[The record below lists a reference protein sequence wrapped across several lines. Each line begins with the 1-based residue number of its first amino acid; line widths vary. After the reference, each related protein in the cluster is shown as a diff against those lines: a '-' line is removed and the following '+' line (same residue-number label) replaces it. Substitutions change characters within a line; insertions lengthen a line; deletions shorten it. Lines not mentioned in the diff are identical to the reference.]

1 MREVTLEKKYLTRDK
16 IIGKQVIDSKAK
28 VMGTVKDLSFD
39 LVAKDF
45 SLIIKAEADKEITVD
60 SKNVKV
66 VGDVIL
72 LAVAAETFETPD
84 PSATPATPATPE
96 ESPSASPPAKPSPP
110 RTLGLC
116 SGCGFQNESSSKF
129 CIKCGS
135 KL

>member
-1 MREVTLEKKYLTRDK
+1 MREVTVEKQYLTREK
-16 IIGKQVIDSKAK
+16 IIGKQVIDSKAMI
-28 VMGTVKDLSFD
+28 MGAVKDLSFD
-39 LVAKDF
+39 LVARDF
-45 SLIIKAEADKEITVD
+45 SLIIQAKADKEITVD

-72 LAVAAETFETPD
+72 LAVTAETFETPAPPSTPKTSPPASPPATPS
-84 PSATPATPATPE
+84 PSATP
-96 ESPSASPPAKPSPP
+96 
-110 RTLGLC
+110 GLC

>member
-1 MREVTLEKKYLTRDK
+1 VREVTLEKKYLTRDK
-16 IIGKQVIDSKAK
+16 IIGKQVIDSKATI
-28 VMGTVKDLSFD
+28 MGTVKDLSFD

-45 SLIIKAEADKEITVD
+45 SLIIEAETDKEITVD

-72 LAVAAETFETPD
+72 LAVASETFETPAT
-84 PSATPATPATPE
+84 SATPATPE
-96 ESPSASPPAKPSPP
+96 GSPSTSPPAKTSPP
-110 RTLGLC
+110 RTPGLC
-116 SGCGFQNESSSKF
+116 SECGFQNESSSKF

>member
-1 MREVTLEKKYLTRDK
+1 MREVTVEKKYFTRDK
-16 IIGKQVIDSKAK
+16 IIGKQVIDSKATI
-28 VMGTVKDLSFD
+28 MGVVKDLSFD

-45 SLIIKAEADKEITVD
+45 SLIIKAKADKEITVD

-72 LAVAAETFETPD
+72 LTVAAETFETPVV
-84 PSATPATPATPE
+84 PATPAKLKV
-96 ESPSASPPAKPSPP
+96 SPPVSSPAKPSLP

-116 SGCGFQNESSSKF
+116 SGCGFQNESKSKF
-129 CIKCGS
+129 CIKCGA